1 MKKLLLAATTC
12 LSLAAPAWAGGP
24 APAVMDPV
32 VIEAQT
38 SSASEGAA
46 VAIVAVTAL
55 LIALAIDK

>member
-1 MKKLLLAATTC
+1 
-12 LSLAAPAWAGGP
+12 
-24 APAVMDPV
+24 MDPV

-46 VAIVAVTAL
+46 VAIVVVTAL